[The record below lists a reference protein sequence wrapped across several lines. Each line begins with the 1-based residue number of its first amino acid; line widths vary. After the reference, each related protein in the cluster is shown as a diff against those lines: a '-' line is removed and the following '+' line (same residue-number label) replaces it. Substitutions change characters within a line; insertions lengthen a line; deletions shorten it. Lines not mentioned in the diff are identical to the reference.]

1 MSLEMSS
8 VKEILE
14 KIINKINSRGNK
26 SNEELLLKLEASQ
39 RLVVQNQTKIW
50 LRTKSGKPMAEE
62 LLKVASNLLE
72 KIKKEYTSEEEI
84 ILISQIESKIMEIDE
99 ESQRR
104 NMIVT

>member
-1 MSLEMSS
+1 MSLEMSR

-14 KIINKINSRGNK
+14 EIINEFNSSRNK
-26 SNEELLLKLEASQ
+26 SKEELLLKLEVSQ
-39 RLVVQNQTKIW
+39 RLVVHNQTKIW

-72 KIKKEYTSEEEI
+72 KIKKEYTSEEII
-84 ILISQIESKIMEIDE
+84 ILISQIESKIMEINE

>member
-1 MSLEMSS
+1 MSR

-14 KIINKINSRGNK
+14 EIINEFNSSRNK
-26 SNEELLLKLEASQ
+26 SKEELLLKLEVSQ

-72 KIKKEYTSEEEI
+72 KIKKEYTSEEII
-84 ILISQIESKIMEIDE
+84 ILISQIESKIMEINE

>member
-1 MSLEMSS
+1 MSLEMSR

-14 KIINKINSRGNK
+14 EIINEFNSSRNK
-26 SNEELLLKLEASQ
+26 SKEELLLKLEVSQ

-72 KIKKEYTSEEEI
+72 KIKKEYTSEEII
-84 ILISQIESKIMEIDE
+84 ILISQIESKIMEINE